1 MDGFANA
8 NSKPSVPPRHL
19 SKSLDESI
27 GFLICDTTRFI
38 KRVLYAR
45 ISEHGVR
52 GGSWFFLR
60 ALWLKDGITQR
71 ALAQRLGLMEPSVLE
86 MLRSMEQDGLV
97 YRVRDT
103 QDRRKVLVHL
113 TDHAK
118 RLERKL
124 MPIAS
129 KINEL
134 MLHQMPLTAETA
146 LKQTLKKIRRVLSDD
161 AYAQALGAG
170 DLIDVAGVS
179 TRGQATKRPRKAAAL
194 RRSRLTGPSM
204 EKTKASSKFRKSQQ
218 LRP

>member
-1 MDGFANA
+1 MKKKNRSAKSTDGLANG
-8 NSKPSVPPRHL
+8 NSKPSIPPRHL

-60 ALWLKDGITQR
+60 ALWLEDGITQR

-103 QDRRKVLVHL
+103 KDRRKVLVHL

-129 KINEL
+129 KVNEL
-134 MLHQMPLTAETA
+134 MLHQMPLSAETA

-161 AYAQALGAG
+161 AYAQAPGAG
-170 DLIDVAGVS
+170 DVIDVAGAS
-179 TRGQATKRPRKAAAL
+179 TRRQPTKKPRKAAAL
-194 RRSRLTGPSM
+194 RRTRR
-204 EKTKASSKFRKSQQ
+204 KAASVSS
-218 LRP
+218 LRR

>member
-1 MDGFANA
+1 MKKKKKRVSASTDGFANG
-8 NSKPSVPPRHL
+8 NSKPSIPPRHL

-52 GGSWFFLR
+52 GGSWFALR
-60 ALWLKDGITQR
+60 ALWLEDGITQR

-103 QDRRKVLVHL
+103 KDRRKVLVHL

-129 KINEL
+129 KVNEL
-134 MLHQMPLTAETA
+134 MLHQMPLSTEIA
-146 LKQTLKKIRRVLSDD
+146 LKKSLKEIRRVLSDD
-161 AYAQALGAG
+161 AYAQAPGAS

-179 TRGQATKRPRKAAAL
+179 AGGPQARKPRKAVAL
-194 RRSRLTGPSM
+194 QRARRKAGSISSRP
-204 EKTKASSKFRKSQQ
+204 R
-218 LRP
+218 